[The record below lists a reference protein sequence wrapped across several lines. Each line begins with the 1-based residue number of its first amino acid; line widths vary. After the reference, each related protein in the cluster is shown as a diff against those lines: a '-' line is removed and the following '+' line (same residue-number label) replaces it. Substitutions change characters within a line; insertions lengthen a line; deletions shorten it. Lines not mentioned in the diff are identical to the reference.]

1 MPTFYQ
7 YLEDITWAVDF
18 SSVKT
23 DYPRPTKIYERR
35 LISDERTYCCE
46 ITPSTY
52 FEVLDYSVDMGDPD
66 LDENT
71 PASVVE
77 STLAYYDEARE
88 FWLSQT
94 DEWEKDNG
102 YVKYSSVFSYDG
114 ICQLTY
120 FGVQGEEVDDEDG
133 KAWDKAREWAQGN
146 SLV

>member
-7 YLEDITWAVDF
+7 YLEDIAWAVDF

-23 DYPRPTKIYERR
+23 DYPRPTKVYERR

-52 FEVLDYSVDMGDPD
+52 FEVLDYSVDF
-66 LDENT
+66 
-71 PASVVE
+71 
-77 STLAYYDEARE
+77 DEATLERDDLEEIRE

-94 DEWEKDNG
+94 DDWEKDGG
-102 YVKYSSVFSYDG
+102 YVQYSRVFSYDG

-133 KAWDKAREWAQGN
+133 KAWDKAREGAQGN
-146 SLV
+146 WLV

>member
-7 YLEDITWAVDF
+7 YLADITWAVDF

-23 DYPRPTKIYERR
+23 DYPRPIKVHERR

-52 FEVLDYSVDMGDPD
+52 FEVLDYSVDFD
-66 LDENT
+66 
-71 PASVVE
+71 E
-77 STLAYYDEARE
+77 STLDRDDLEDIRE

-94 DEWEKDNG
+94 DDWERDDG
-102 YVKYSSVFSYDG
+102 YVEYSSIFSYDG

-133 KAWDKAREWAQGN
+133 KAWDKARERAQGN
-146 SLV
+146 TLV